1 MSEQDGSSPQ
11 DEPTVIGG
19 PRFKI
24 VSSKAGEVSVL
35 IGQPSHRDWS
45 TGKRVASTDK
55 WGEELPPRFALHFGE
70 GNRGQKIV
78 RALKGLFGMKHT
90 PIEAV
95 PDTTATNVS
104 ETSRVDSDK

>member
-24 VSSKAGEVSVL
+24 VSPKAGEVSVF

-45 TGKRVASTDK
+45 TGKRVANTDK
-55 WGEELPPRFALHFGE
+55 WGKELPPKIALHFGE
-70 GNRGQKIV
+70 NNRGQRIV
-78 RALKGLFGMKHT
+78 RALRGLFGMRHT

-95 PDTTATNVS
+95 PDTTASSVS
-104 ETSRVDSDK
+104 ENPTVDSDK